1 MPVTTAHAGRGTTKK
16 RRNFVC
22 GETQA
27 KKEATAKM
35 APDWFLFLFSSY
47 FLGPKNVLER
57 GEKMCQCQRYS
68 SFLEG
73 PEL

>member
-1 MPVTTAHAGRGTTKK
+1 MTTAHAGRGTTKK

-35 APDWFLFLFSSY
+35 APDLFLFLFSSY
-47 FLGPKNVLER
+47 FFRPGKRVGER
-57 GEKMCQCQRYS
+57 REDVSVSTVFIFFGGS
-68 SFLEG
+68 
-73 PEL
+73 